1 MWTPLLILYHPI
13 QGIKLFA
20 CAGPRLSMELGSAV
34 PTVIWDAFELALQTN
49 MHRLVK
55 EIATAV
61 GKPHAPL
68 MDAIKAKKI
77 RPYLAETGD
86 DAESLEF
93 SCDLLCVG
101 PSTPAIQ
108 QVCRQPILW
117 GSGVHR
123 CPSHLFAAQPTESL
137 PTVQSLTTHPTLF
150 ASDGTLYDGTF
161 QAVGTIT
168 DTEIRIFEVE
178 VEKIDGS
185 GGA

>member
-1 MWTPLLILYHPI
+1 MWAPFLILYHPI
-13 QGIKLFA
+13 EGIKLFVR
-20 CAGPRLSMELGSAV
+20 AGPRLSMELGSAV
-34 PTVIWDAFELALQTN
+34 PTVIWDAFEEALKTN

-55 EIATAV
+55 EIAAAV
-61 GKPHAPL
+61 GKPHTPL

-108 QVCRQPILW
+108 QVCGQPILW
-117 GSGVHR
+117 GAGVHR
-123 CPSHLFAAQPTESL
+123 CPSHLFAAQPTDSL

-150 ASDGTLYDGTF
+150 ATDGTLYDGSF
-161 QAVGTIT
+161 LAVGTIT

-178 VEKIDGS
+178 KIDES

>member
-1 MWTPLLILYHPI
+1 
-13 QGIKLFA
+13 
-20 CAGPRLSMELGSAV
+20 MELGSAV
-34 PTVIWDAFELALQTN
+34 PTVIWDAFEEALQTN
-49 MHRLVK
+49 MYRLVK

-61 GKPHAPL
+61 GKPHMPL

-123 CPSHLFAAQPTESL
+123 CPSHLFAEQPTESL

-185 GGA
+185 GGS

>member
-34 PTVIWDAFELALQTN
+34 PTVIWDAFEEALQTN
-49 MHRLVK
+49 MYRLVK

-61 GKPHAPL
+61 GKPHMPL

-123 CPSHLFAAQPTESL
+123 CPSHLFAEQPTESL
-137 PTVQSLTTHPTLF
+137 PTVQGLTTHPTLF

-185 GGA
+185 GGS